1 MDEFYWKK
9 RDSYW
14 KPDYYVSPEGKV
26 LGELSDSSSSNPWS
40 AMVWSES
47 DRHFISLGI
56 YISEELA
63 KAAIE
68 QYCDDTY

>member
-26 LGELSDSSSSNPWS
+26 LGELTESRESNTWRAS
-40 AMVWSES
+40 VWSES
-47 DRHFISLGI
+47 DRHFISLGF
-56 YISEELA
+56 YIGEELA
-63 KAAIE
+63 KSAIE
-68 QYCDDTY
+68 QYCEDNY

>member
-1 MDEFYWKK
+1 MEGFYWKK

-14 KPDYYVSPEGKV
+14 NQDYYVSPEGKV
-26 LGELSDSSSSNPWS
+26 LGELSDSSSSNTWS

-47 DRHFISLGI
+47 DRHFISLGR

-63 KAAIE
+63 KSAIE
-68 QYCDDTY
+68 QYCEDKY

>member
-1 MDEFYWKK
+1 MEEFYWKK

-14 KPDYYVSPEGKV
+14 KSDYYVSPEGKV
-26 LGELSDSSSSNPWS
+26 LGELSDSSSSNTWS

-47 DRHFISLGI
+47 DRHFISLGR

-63 KAAIE
+63 KSAIE
-68 QYCDDTY
+68 QYCEDKY

>member
-1 MDEFYWKK
+1 MYDFYWKK

-14 KPDYYVSPEGKV
+14 KPDYYVSPDGKV
-26 LGELSDSSSSNPWS
+26 LGELSDSSSSNTWS

-47 DRHFISLGI
+47 DRHFISLGR

-68 QYCDDTY
+68 QYCEDNY

>member
-1 MDEFYWKK
+1 MEGFYWKK

-26 LGELSDSSSSNPWS
+26 LGELHGGSSDITWRAS
-40 AMVWSES
+40 VWSET
-47 DRHFISLGI
+47 DRHFISLGF
-56 YISEELA
+56 YIGEELA

-68 QYCDDTY
+68 QYCEDKY